1 MKTCKLLIWNY
12 LSGLVEFWK
21 YFFHC
26 TIAQICNDISVILL
40 EYEKKFSSYFLCT
53 ICLLLII
60 YFDSLIFY
68 CIIVVKKNHQHIL
81 QFMNVT
87 QLLSISTFWRNQNE
101 KSMGKH
107 IFEIWRYRS
116 NFRKTLSYCAIRRV
130 VLGLRSKSSLRSLRK
145 CIQNLDFFQAQKFH
159 RVRLSPHTVRTHV

>member
-1 MKTCKLLIWNY
+1 M
-12 LSGLVEFWK
+12 
-21 YFFHC
+21 
-26 TIAQICNDISVILL
+26 
-40 EYEKKFSSYFLCT
+40 EKKFHPIFSVLYVYYWLYISIVWFL
-53 ICLLLII
+53 L
-60 YFDSLIFY
+60 YYY
-68 CIIVVKKNHQHIL
+68 CSKKNHQHIL

-159 RVRLSPHTVRTHV
+159 RVRLSPAPCGLMCNTKLTEKWTPMHAMRSKMNL